1 MKPFIIS
8 IISAIIIIFSWNYIY
23 SNHIDAT
30 CTEFVDSLDSI
41 SNNIDKNNWKS
52 VSNEFMKINK
62 KWDSIRYK
70 WSVLL
75 DHHELDNI
83 DVAMAKLIKNIE
95 LKNIPLSHEQIQSL
109 KEFFKL
115 ISENEKLT
123 LTNIL

>member
-1 MKPFIIS
+1 MKPFIIA

-23 SNHIDAT
+23 HHYIDDN
-30 CTEFVDSLDSI
+30 CTEFINSLEYI
-41 SNNIDKNNWKS
+41 SVNIDKNSWKNAS
-52 VSNEFMKINK
+52 AELIKIDK
-62 KWDSIRYK
+62 KWDNIRYK

-75 DHHELDNI
+75 DHHEIDNI
-83 DVAMAKLIKNIE
+83 DVAMAKLTKNIE
-95 LKNIPLSHEQIQSL
+95 LKNTPLSYQQIQSL